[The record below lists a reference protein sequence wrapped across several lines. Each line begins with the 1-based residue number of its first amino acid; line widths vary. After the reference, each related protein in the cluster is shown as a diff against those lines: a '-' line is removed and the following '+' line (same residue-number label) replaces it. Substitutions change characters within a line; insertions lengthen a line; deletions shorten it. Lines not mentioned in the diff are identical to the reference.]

1 MYIDTVIVGGG
12 PAAVMAALELEK
24 RNIDYVIIYPK
35 NYSKICGG
43 LLTPETVEW
52 LKKRNLSS
60 IIDNSLTTPSHLDL
74 LIVDH
79 IAHKTTRKKKY
90 IINIDRYKFDEE
102 LREKIDNKRKI
113 NGAVTNIKNMG
124 GLFNI
129 YYTNSMIKSKHLI
142 YAIGPNSKFLN
153 KMPQITIQHHYEISG
168 KNIKEVIF
176 ILHEKIK
183 EFYIWVIP
191 KDNNLII
198 GSLNKYKMLME
209 PIVEETLKGL
219 GYDIRLDKIVKK
231 EGYLLALPNQ
241 PKDIICSHNNIIF
254 AGESANF
261 VSRKSGKGIYY
272 ALISGE
278 LAGKYYDSPV
288 LYSNAVKPLMDKL
301 IKKME
306 EAKSIYL

>member
-1 MYIDTVIVGGG
+1 MRCQQIEEKLNDY
-12 PAAVMAALELEK
+12 LEGYL
-24 RNIDYVIIYPK
+24 NP
-35 NYSKICGG
+35 
-43 LLTPETVEW
+43 PEAEA
-52 LKKRNLSS
+52 
-60 IIDNSLTTPSHLDL
+60 I
-74 LIVDH
+74 
-79 IAHKTTRKKKY
+79 
-90 IINIDRYKFDEE
+90 E
-102 LREKIDNKRKI
+102 
-113 NGAVTNIKNMG
+113 
-124 GLFNI
+124 
-129 YYTNSMIKSKHLI
+129 KHLQQCS
-142 YAIGPNSKFLN
+142 NCRQLFLALQEVRLSLQ

-219 GYDIRLDKIVKK
+219 GYDIRLDKIIKK

-301 IKKME
+301 IKKIE